1 MDSAVT
7 SSRQVN
13 KVKIIDIVS
22 YILLFVGAR
31 YFSSPSISGILLLL
45 SLTIIIFSNIETTFA
60 CLMFQMLINDN
71 LTVFSVVSYSI
82 LVDAIFVIKCV
93 FQFRVIKKK
102 NDMYMLLIVFLGQ
115 MVSALLYD
123 TQLKDIISLFLCLSI
138 YIFVS
143 ENYKKVVS
151 ADAIVPICICS
162 VASGCLLSI
171 MNDKR
176 EYDWQR
182 FSGIWNDENF
192 CGFYCIIG
200 LLFCAIFLFSKNK
213 SIFKRLISISCIL
226 LFVYTATLTLSR
238 SFIYG
243 VTLLA
248 LIGMGMIF
256 FDRRIKPIYKLL
268 ILILGITAMYFIVTK
283 SFSIIIDQRGLT
295 STTGDDW
302 TNNRFLY
309 SENALNAY
317 SKSPIA
323 WISGVGINNIP
334 RFVEKFGFIGR
345 ATHNTYVDFII
356 QFGAV
361 QGVLGIFYIIRT
373 ALKLKNVEA
382 KKFEK
387 WIAIVILF
395 YMAVLTMTQYEFL
408 YLFLGLMEGCV
419 IDSYEKSINV
429 LSD

>member
-1 MDSAVT
+1 MDSTVT
-7 SSRQVN
+7 ESIQVN
-13 KVKIIDIVS
+13 KVKIIDVVS
-22 YILLFVGAR
+22 YVLLFVGAR
-31 YFSSPSISGILLLL
+31 FFSSPSISGILLLL
-45 SLTIIIFSNIETTFA
+45 SLTVIIFSNIETTFV

-71 LTVFSVVSYSI
+71 LTIFSVISYSI

-102 NDMYMLLIVFLGQ
+102 NNMYMLLIVFLGQ
-115 MVSALLYD
+115 MISLLLYD
-123 TQLKDIISLFLCLSI
+123 TQLKDIISLFFFLSI

-143 ENYKKVVS
+143 ENYKKIVS
-151 ADAIVPICICS
+151 MNAIVPTCICS

-176 EYDWQR
+176 SYDWQR

-200 LLFCAIFLFSKNK
+200 MLFCVIFLLSKNK
-213 SIFKRLISISCIL
+213 SIFKCLIVISCIL

-248 LIGMGMIF
+248 VIGMGMIF

-317 SKSPIA
+317 SKSPIVSA
-323 WISGVGINNIP
+323 
-334 RFVEKFGFIGR
+334 
-345 ATHNTYVDFII
+345 
-356 QFGAV
+356 
-361 QGVLGIFYIIRT
+361 
-373 ALKLKNVEA
+373 
-382 KKFEK
+382 
-387 WIAIVILF
+387 
-395 YMAVLTMTQYEFL
+395 
-408 YLFLGLMEGCV
+408 
-419 IDSYEKSINV
+419 
-429 LSD
+429 